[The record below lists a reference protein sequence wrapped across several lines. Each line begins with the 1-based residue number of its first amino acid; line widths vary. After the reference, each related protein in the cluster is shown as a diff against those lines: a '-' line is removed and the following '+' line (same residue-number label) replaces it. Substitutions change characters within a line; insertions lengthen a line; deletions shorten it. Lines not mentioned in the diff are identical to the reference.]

1 MSKFINAVAS
11 AAMACAGLVLAAA
24 VIAAP
29 AVAGGKNHTKG
40 ANADMAIDDVSF
52 QHKSTLR
59 IDTPNGAHVN
69 KRIRVGLGKS
79 ILVDLGTEMRDVMVS
94 NPGAVDAVV
103 MSQTRVFLMA
113 RKLGETNAFF
123 FDTQGN
129 QFLTLEIFVERDAS
143 GLQGLLA
150 RLIPGSNIK
159 VEMMNQ
165 TVVLSGSVKTPLDS
179 NRASQIAKQF
189 AQVEFESKT
198 KGEADSTSIKKIDK
212 ADGETLVNLL
222 TIEGEDQVMLRVTIA
237 EVQRDTLK
245 QMGINLG
252 AAIQSGNFA
261 TSVLSDNGLPIAA
274 AAGLGGLSRAIPGGF
289 TNLTG
294 SLANIPGAVT
304 GIPSQNGGA
313 GAGFGTGT
321 TQLAATLR
329 AMERIGLVR
338 TLAEPN
344 LTAVSG
350 ETAKFLAGGEMP
362 IPVVSTDGSLS
373 IVFKEFGVGLSFTP
387 IVLSEGRISLKIETE
402 VSELTDSGAVRLSG
416 ISISALKKRQA
427 KSTVEL
433 PSGGSLALAGM
444 ISDDVRQNIDGTP
457 TLKDLPVLG
466 SLFRSRDYQKR
477 ETELVVIVS
486 PYIVRPTAR
495 QNLARPDEGLAPP
508 SDLKANF
515 LGHINRVYGK
525 GKALPAGSGLKGDH
539 GFIVE

>member
-1 MSKFINAVAS
+1 MSTFINAVAS
-11 AAMACAGLVLAAA
+11 ATMACTGLVLAAT
-24 VIAAP
+24 VLAAP
-29 AVAGGKNHTKG
+29 ATAGGKNYNK
-40 ANADMAIDDVSF
+40 NAAAAAAVDDVAF
-52 QHKSTLR
+52 QHQSTLR
-59 IDTPNGAHVN
+59 IDTANGAHVN

-79 ILVDLGTEMRDVMVS
+79 ILVELGTEMRDVMVS
-94 NPGAVDAVV
+94 NPASLDAVV
-103 MSQTRVFLMA
+103 MSQSRVFLMA
-113 RKLGETNAFF
+113 RKIGETNAFF
-123 FDTQGN
+123 FDAQGN
-129 QFLTLEIFVERDAS
+129 QFLTLEVFIERDSS
-143 GLQGLLA
+143 GLQSLLS

-159 VEMMNQ
+159 VEMLNQ
-165 TVVLSGSVKTPLDS
+165 SVVLTGSVKTPLDS

-189 AQVEFESKT
+189 AQVEYESRT
-198 KGEADSTSIKKIDK
+198 KGDVEGTSIKRIDK

-252 AAIQSGNFA
+252 AAIHSGNFA
-261 TSVLSDNGLPIAA
+261 TSILSDNGLPIAA
-274 AAGLGGLSRAIPGGF
+274 AAGLGTLSRAIPQA
-289 TNLTG
+289 LT
-294 SLANIPGAVT
+294 SLPGQAPIVNAPT
-304 GIPSQNGGA
+304 QFGGA

-321 TQLAATLR
+321 AQLAATLR
-329 AMERIGLVR
+329 AMERTGLVR

-362 IPVVSTDGSLS
+362 IPVVSTDGALS
-373 IVFKEFGVGLSFTP
+373 IVFKEFGVGLAFTP

-402 VSELTDSGAVRLSG
+402 VSEITDSGAVRLSG

-457 TLKDLPVLG
+457 TLKDLPILG
-466 SLFRSRDYQKR
+466 SLFRSRDFQKR
-477 ETELVVIVS
+477 ETELVVIVT

-495 QNLARPDEGLAPP
+495 QNLARPDDGLAAA

-515 LGHINRVYGK
+515 LGHLNRVYGK
-525 GKALPAGSGLKGDH
+525 GKALPPGAGLKGDH
-539 GFIVE
+539 GFIVD